1 MRRFDRKPSPVLLI
15 QAALYVVAT
24 AAAVA
29 VGIDVGF
36 RLDEPKTEIRT
47 MVLDVPPACEEI
59 GAELQAERA
68 RSDQLDAA
76 VDDVR
81 VESEELAAV
90 ALTADPDAIVEQA
103 DRLDDAKRA
112 EQQLRLDLAADVAT
126 TNAVVGDCAPE
137 VDR

>member
-1 MRRFDRKPSPVLLI
+1 MRRPDPTLLA
-15 QAALYVVAT
+15 QGALYIAAT
-24 AAAVA
+24 AAVLA
-29 VGIDVGF
+29 VGIDLGF

-47 MVLDVPPACEEI
+47 IVHEIPPACEEI
-59 GAELQAERA
+59 GHELQAERA
-68 RSDQLDAA
+68 RSEQLDAVVDA
-76 VDDVR
+76 VS

-103 DRLDDAKRA
+103 KRLDDAKRT